1 MKDNII
7 IDIVGYDKVLFKEG
21 GTLEELL
28 KKIDAPKNIIAAIID
43 NELVE
48 LNFKLKEDTSV
59 KLISTNDRQGSKMYR
74 NGLKFLYITAIK
86 ELFGSG
92 TDVRLRHSLDKGI
105 YTTIDMELNSKVIEE
120 IKEKM
125 LELVEKDLEIEK
137 VTTSRKEAIKYFEG
151 INEMEK
157 ADMYKQMTSDV
168 VSLYSLLD
176 YYNYFFTPMPIRT
189 GILREFDLT
198 LTKDNGVMLE
208 YPDTF
213 TGSIPKYNHMEK
225 VLNVFTTYG
234 EWSNKLGVNYV
245 SDVNDVVINGKIK
258 EFVEL
263 NEIKQ
268 NDDLNKIASM
278 IEKNIKDIK
287 LVLIAG
293 PSSSGKTTTSK
304 KLSLYLK
311 NRGINPFVIST
322 DDYFK
327 DRKDTPKNE
336 KGEYE
341 FDILD
346 ALDIDLFNEQIT
358 KLLNNEKVII
368 PTYNFLT
375 GEKEYKNKE
384 ISIEDR
390 DLIIIEGIHTLN
402 EKLTLSIPRKNK
414 FKIYISPFTPLGL
427 DRHNHVS
434 TVDLRLIRRLVRDY
448 RTRGYSGEATL
459 KGWPLVRKSEEE
471 YIFPYQK
478 EADVV
483 LNTALIYE
491 LGILKTFAIPILQ
504 SVDYKSDYYIEAIR
518 IINFLK
524 YFLDI
529 PVTTLPSTALLREFV
544 GGGYFE

>member
-1 MKDNII
+1 MKENII
-7 IDIVGYDKVLFKEG
+7 IDIIGQDKVLFKEG
-21 GTLEELL
+21 GTIKELL
-28 KKIDAPKNIIAAIID
+28 KKIDAPKNIIAGKVN
-43 NELVE
+43 NEIVE
-48 LNFKLKEDTSV
+48 LSYQLKEDTSIT
-59 KLISTNDRQGSKMYR
+59 LISTNDRQGAKIYR

-86 ELFGSG
+86 ELYGNG

-105 YTTIDMELNSKVIEE
+105 YTTIDMELNSKVIED
-120 IKEKM
+120 IKNKM
-125 LELVEKDLEIEK
+125 NELVEKDLTIEK
-137 VTTSRKEAIKYFEG
+137 VATSRKEAIKYFES
-151 INEMEK
+151 INETEK
-157 ADMYKQMTSDV
+157 VNLYKQMTNEFV
-168 VSLYSLLD
+168 TLYSLLD
-176 YYNYFFTPMPIRT
+176 YYNFFFSPMPIST
-189 GILREFDLT
+189 GILKDFDLT
-198 LTKDNGVMLE
+198 LTKDNAVILE
-208 YPDTF
+208 YPDTS
-213 TGSIPKYNHMEK
+213 GSIPKYNHMEK
-225 VLNVFTTYG
+225 VLNVFTSYRT
-234 EWSNKLGVNYV
+234 WSDKLNVNYV
-245 SDVNDVVINGKIK
+245 SDVNNVVIKGKIK
-258 EFVEL
+258 EFIQL

-268 NDDLNKIASM
+268 NEDLSKIANE
-278 IEKNIKDIK
+278 IEKNLENIK

-311 NRGINPFVIST
+311 NKGINPFVIST

-341 FDILD
+341 YDILE

-358 KLLNNEKVII
+358 KLLNNEKVVM
-368 PTYNFLT
+368 PTYNFIT

-384 ISIEDR
+384 ISLEGR

-402 EKLTLSIPRKNK
+402 EELTKSIPRKNK

-448 RTRGYSGEATL
+448 RTRGYNGSDTL
-459 KGWPLVRKSEEE
+459 KNWPIVRKSEEK

-491 LGILKTFAIPILQ
+491 LGILKTYAIPILQ
-504 SVDYKSDYYIEAIR
+504 DVNYKDDYYMEAKR

-529 PVTTLPSTALLREFV
+529 PVDTLPNTALLREFV